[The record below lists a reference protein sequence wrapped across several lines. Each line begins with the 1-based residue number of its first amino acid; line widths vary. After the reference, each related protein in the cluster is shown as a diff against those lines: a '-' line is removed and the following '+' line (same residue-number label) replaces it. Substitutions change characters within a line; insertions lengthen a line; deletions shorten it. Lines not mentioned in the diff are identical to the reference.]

1 MSGAAFAQFA
11 RDITLASLGIESMA
25 EAAELRAA
33 RGALKTARA
42 VAPVKSGE
50 TRAEIHI
57 VKRQRG
63 GLAVES
69 STEAAPYQEYGTSV
83 MAPNPFIL
91 PVVERWGPQLVTDV
105 EKIRD
110 EVVRRLS

>member
-1 MSGAAFAQFA
+1 MSGAQFAQLA
-11 RDITLASLGIESMA
+11 RDVTRASLGIESMA
-25 EAAELRAA
+25 EAAEMRAA
-33 RGALKTARA
+33 RGALKTAQSI
-42 VAPVKSGE
+42 APVDTGE
-50 TRAEIHI
+50 TRDEIRI

-91 PVVERWGPQLVTDV
+91 PAVERWGPQMVADV